1 MDKNIVVPAL
11 LFLCLTYAFKLLLDA
26 RMRYLLFKAGSAETV
41 SALIAGEQALRRQ
54 SQLQGGLMA
63 LGLGLGL
70 AVVAAAGW
78 PPLTAG
84 TLSVLLG
91 SLGIAKLAAYWL
103 DRSAKP
109 LSG

>member
-26 RMRYLLFKAGSAETV
+26 RMRYLLFKVGSAEAV

-63 LGLGLGL
+63 FGLSLGL
-70 AVVAAAGW
+70 AAVAVMDL
-78 PPLTAG
+78 PPLSAA

-91 SLGIAKLAAYWL
+91 SLGVAKLAAYWL
-103 DRSAKP
+103 DQRNR
-109 LSG
+109 